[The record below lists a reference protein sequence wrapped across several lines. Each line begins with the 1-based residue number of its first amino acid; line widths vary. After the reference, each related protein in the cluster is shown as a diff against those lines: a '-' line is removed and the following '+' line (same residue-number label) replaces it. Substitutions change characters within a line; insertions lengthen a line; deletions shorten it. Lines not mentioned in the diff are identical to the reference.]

1 MRREAIEYL
10 KGTYSV
16 SLRRAC
22 GLIGL
27 QKSSFYYEA
36 EEPDDGE
43 LRDALKQKAVE
54 HRRWGY
60 RNLIEM
66 LRRDGWKDNH
76 KRIYRVYVEEGLQV
90 RKRRKRWASKWR
102 GEPLIQP
109 TRLNEVW
116 AMDFVA
122 DMLTGGRRLRLLPV
136 IDVYSRECLAIEV
149 DTSLTGQRV
158 SRVLDQLREVR
169 GRLPERIM
177 VDNGPEFAGRELDRW
192 AYENGVKLHFI
203 QPGKPMQ
210 NGYIE
215 SFNGKFRNECLNEH
229 WFPSV
234 NNARQMT
241 EDWRQSYNQVRP
253 HSSLGK
259 QTPAEFAALH
269 SRLRSATPPSAGNV
283 PNETVLQTMGG
294 LS

>member
-1 MRREAIEYL
+1 
-10 KGTYSV
+10 
-16 SLRRAC
+16 
-22 GLIGL
+22 
-27 QKSSFYYEA
+27 
-36 EEPDDGE
+36 
-43 LRDALKQKAVE
+43 
-54 HRRWGY
+54 
-60 RNLIEM
+60 
-66 LRRDGWKDNH
+66 
-76 KRIYRVYVEEGLQV
+76 
-90 RKRRKRWASKWR
+90 
-102 GEPLIQP
+102 
-109 TRLNEVW
+109 
-116 AMDFVA
+116 MDFLV
-122 DMLTGGRRLRLLPV
+122 DMLAGGRRLRLLPV

-158 SRVLDQLREVR
+158 SRVLDQIREVR
-169 GRLPERIM
+169 GGLPERIM

-203 QPGKPMQ
+203 EPGKPMQ

-241 EDWRQSYNQVRP
+241 EDWRQLYNQVRP

-283 PNETVLQTMGG
+283 PDETVLQTMGG